1 VIVRLVQG
9 DEDAI
14 HRQVIY
20 RFNERGLVS
29 LDPDQAMAS
38 S

>member
-14 HRQVIY
+14 RQVIY
-20 RFNERGLVS
+20 RFNKRGLVS
-29 LDPDQAMAS
+29 LDPDQVMAS